1 MKTKR
6 GYFMIQY
13 LKRVLPAAIR
23 MFLLLGLGSSA
34 IAQEVHF
41 KPMFEPGVKYVFKQV
56 LESETKR
63 KIKAFGE
70 TVSTK
75 DDVDT
80 ELTFALKVQEFVG
93 GTQKAELVFERVRG
107 TMPIMGDNIS
117 YDTDSEVK
125 SSEDV
130 PDGYFDLDSMA
141 QNSYKDLIG
150 KPREL
155 SFDAEGRLIGDA
167 EDDTNAMGPL
177 ILSQNWGAH
186 FVKFMTEGLPENP
199 ILPGFRWKHNHLIP
213 VGSFGNVPIMVDYT
227 FVGLKNVP
235 HGAKGQAMISYV
247 AVLDKETDSR
257 ENSSAL
263 GMMLGGVKTKITKM
277 RMTGSLYF
285 DPSRNIFIK
294 HVRVIE
300 FESESAD
307 DDDLSVVEKAKE
319 EYSTDLISANLIAE
333 RVWTNATGQK
343 MTAALFKVEAG
354 IGKFRRADGR
364 EFDYEISKFS
374 DPDQKLISDVL

>member
-23 MFLLLGLGSSA
+23 MFLLLGIGSFS

-41 KPMFEPGVKYVFKQV
+41 KPIFEPGVEYVFKQV
-56 LESETKR
+56 LESETR
-63 KIKAFGE
+63 QKISAFGE
-70 TVSTK
+70 TMSDK
-75 DDVDT
+75 SDADT
-80 ELTFALKVQEFVG
+80 EFTFALKVQEFVG

-107 TMPIMGDNIS
+107 TMSVMGDNTS
-117 YDTDSEVK
+117 FDTDSEVK

-130 PDGYFDLDSMA
+130 PDGYIDLDSMTA
-141 QNSYKDLIG
+141 NIYKGLIG
-150 KPREL
+150 EPREL

-167 EDDTNAMGPL
+167 EDDTNAMDPL
-177 ILSQNWGAH
+177 IQLQNGGVH
-186 FVKFMTEGLPENP
+186 FVKFLTEGLPENP
-199 ILPGFRWKHNHLIP
+199 ILPGFRWKHNHSIP
-213 VGSFGNVPIMVDYT
+213 AGTFGRVPIRVDYT

-235 HGAKGQAMISYV
+235 HGAKGQAMVSYV
-247 AVLDKETDSR
+247 AVLDKETESR
-257 ENSSAL
+257 GDTVL
-263 GMMLGGVKTKITKM
+263 GMLFGDVKIKITKM

-285 DPSRNIFIK
+285 DPSRNIFTK

-300 FESESAD
+300 FESESSG
-307 DDDLSVVEKAKE
+307 DDLSAVAKVKE
-319 EYSTDLISANLIAE
+319 ESSTDLVSANLIAE
-333 RVWTNATGQK
+333 RVWTNANGQK

-374 DPDQKLISDVL
+374 DPDQKLISDAL